1 MNIMELKQ
9 KAIDLEIDFTN
20 PEVET
25 QEQAEIVAEYVDYLD
40 FVKKKL
46 TSGLKGYIQENGKV
60 FTENKEW
67 REKVS
72 TRYSL
77 SASKIDDIVEK
88 VAEHFDVSEDE
99 VWEQTKIT
107 PSIFGGQKL
116 KVDVQDGDE
125 VKRKSK
131 PIPVEIYEELGATKK
146 ESRNVS
152 SIKRKS

>member
-9 KAIDLEIDFTN
+9 KAIDLEIDLTN

-72 TRYSL
+72 TRYSHYD
-77 SASKIDDIVEK
+77 SKIVDIVEK
-88 VAEHFDVSEDE
+88 DDNHVMVF
-99 VWEQTKIT
+99 
-107 PSIFGGQKL
+107 
-116 KVDVQDGDE
+116 VDG
-125 VKRKSK
+125 
-131 PIPVEIYEELGATKK
+131 
-146 ESRNVS
+146 
-152 SIKRKS
+152 